1 MIAGKRKKVYNITE
15 VDYMKTKNYLIIVG
29 VFLVTI
35 ITLSIILITRPNVEN
50 PDENISDELREVLK
64 TFECRLSS
72 DKSYYIIY
80 GLKNYENR
88 RDEIRIPSS
97 IDDIPVKKLL
107 DEKTLN
113 FIYLKNVK
121 KIYIPETITYIGT
134 SDKDNGLANKAFLSS
149 TGINEIIVDENN
161 PVYSSDNGIL
171 YNKDKTILIRYP
183 ISKVSDDNLVI
194 NFIDSVT
201 EIYSYA
207 FAMNN
212 ALLTVNFS
220 EKITKIGSGAFYKCS
235 NLVNINFNKQNNIK
249 TIQAYAFEDCR
260 SLIDVTIANGVE
272 SLGSSSFRGCINLYE
287 IYLPKS
293 LHDYGSHI
301 FTGANNL
308 EKVYTEADNIDFL
321 KGIIDDLSLN
331 KNAVIVEKEN

>member
-1 MIAGKRKKVYNITE
+1 
-15 VDYMKTKNYLIIVG
+15 MKTKNYLIVVG
-29 VFLVTI
+29 VFLITI

-50 PDENISDELREVLK
+50 PEENISDELREVRK
-64 TFECRLSS
+64 TFECRLSA

-80 GLKNYENR
+80 GLKDYETR
-88 RDEIRIPSS
+88 RDEVRIPSE
-97 IDDIPVKKLL
+97 IDDIPVTKLL

-113 FIYLKNVK
+113 FIYFKNVK
-121 KIYIPETITYIGT
+121 KVYIPETITYIGT
-134 SDKDNGLANKAFLSS
+134 SDKDNSLANKAFLSS

-161 PVYSSDNGIL
+161 TVYSSDNGIL

-183 ISKVSDDNLVI
+183 ISKVSEDNLVI

-220 EKITKIGSGAFYKCS
+220 ENITKIGSGAFYKCS
-235 NLVNINFNKQNNIK
+235 NLVNINFNNQNNIK

-260 SLIDVTIANGVE
+260 ALIDVSISEGVE
-272 SLGSSSFRGCINLYE
+272 SLGSSVFRGCSNLYK
-287 IYLPKS
+287 IYLPSSIKE
-293 LHDYGSHI
+293 YGSHI

-308 EKVYTEADNIDFL
+308 SKVYTDADNINHL
-321 KGIIDDLSLN
+321 LEIIDDLSLN
-331 KNAVIVEKEN
+331 KNAEIVKKEN